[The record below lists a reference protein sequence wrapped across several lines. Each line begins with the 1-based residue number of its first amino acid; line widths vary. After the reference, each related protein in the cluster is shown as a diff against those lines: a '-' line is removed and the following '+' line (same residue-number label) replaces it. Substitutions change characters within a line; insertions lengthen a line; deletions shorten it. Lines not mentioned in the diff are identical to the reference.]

1 MPPGVDSDA
10 ANSRVAKRQ
19 KKIAKEKEAARQYG
33 EALGWMGLGF
43 HSEGHVCM

>member
-1 MPPGVDSDA
+1 MVWKTRRSLRYQ
-10 ANSRVAKRQ
+10 SY
-19 KKIAKEKEAARQYG
+19 IAKEKEAARHYG